1 MLVHT
6 SIFIPIRTSLLFFLL
21 SATCAHSLTLYE
33 ALQESVIAQPEVQA
47 KGYEVD
53 AAQKMSVGS
62 IWQMGPSL
70 SLSTNRDFTGTRTL
84 TTRVQQ
90 PLFTGGRILNGIKE
104 SRAKRDI
111 AESEYSLAEQQSI
124 SKISS
129 AYLELGKL
137 QIKKRNSQE
146 NLREHQRLFDL
157 INRRAQAGISSEND
171 VTTARVRLKQAES
184 ELSQTNAQLSIALS
198 LLSELIGRPIKSEAK
213 LNINLS
219 TSYSRSLT
227 DTEYLAINASPSI
240 QAQRHKITAS
250 EAKSAIDRSNL
261 LPQVYLRHEK
271 YDRSSASSVNNSVT
285 QQTFVVLEYQL
296 GGGPSSAYAWQAS
309 VSQQQSASSLLASAE
324 RDLRNNVAKFWNQ
337 YQSSSQQV
345 QLIKE
350 QEQAANEVVNSF
362 LRQYSIGKK
371 TWLDVLNSQR
381 EAYQT
386 RNSLVDTQVN
396 QSLSYIELLILT
408 GELKSDTLESIR

>member
-1 MLVHT
+1 MLVQT
-6 SIFIPIRTSLLFFLL
+6 SVSMLLKTSFAFLL
-21 SATCAHSLTLYE
+21 MASSHAHGLTLYE
-33 ALQESVIAQPEVQA
+33 VLQESVMAQPEVQA
-47 KGYEVD
+47 KGYEAD
-53 AAQKMSVGS
+53 AAQKISAGS

-70 SLSTNRDFTGTRTL
+70 SLSTGKDSAGIRTQ
-84 TTRVQQ
+84 TTRIQQ
-90 PLFTGGRILNGIKE
+90 PLFTGGRIVNGIKE
-104 SRAKRDI
+104 SRAKRDA
-111 AESEYSLAEQQSI
+111 AESELLLSEQQAL
-124 SKISS
+124 SKISG
-129 AYLELGKL
+129 AFIEVGKL
-137 QIKKRNSQE
+137 QVKRRNTEE
-146 NLREHQRLFDL
+146 NLREHRRLFDL
-157 INRRAQAGISSEND
+157 INRRSMAGISSEND

-184 ELSQTNAQLSIALS
+184 ELSQINAQLTVAAS
-198 LLSELIGRPIKSEAK
+198 LLSELVGRPIKSETK
-213 LNINLS
+213 LNTNLGL
-219 TSYSRSLT
+219 SYSRSLA
-227 DTEYLAINASPSI
+227 DTEYLAIKTSPSI

-271 YDRSSASSVNNSVT
+271 YDRNSLSNGVT

-324 RDLRNNVAKFWNQ
+324 RDLRSNVAKFWNQ

-345 QLIKE
+345 KLIRE
-350 QEQAANEVVNSF
+350 QEQAANEVVDSF

-386 RNSLVDTQVN
+386 RNSLADNQAN

-408 GELKSDTLESIR
+408 GDLKSDTIESIK